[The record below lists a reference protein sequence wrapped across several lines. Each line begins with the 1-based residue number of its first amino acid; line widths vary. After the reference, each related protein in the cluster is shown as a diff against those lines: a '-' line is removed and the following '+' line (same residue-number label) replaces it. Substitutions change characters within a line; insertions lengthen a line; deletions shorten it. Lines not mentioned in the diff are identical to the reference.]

1 MSGTVCPSGM
11 VGVGAGP
18 EGDGDGVIDGGAE
31 DDADGDPEADGEAPA
46 DADGDADGD
55 PEADGEAPADADGD
69 ADADGSGDGLGG
81 AGGRVGEGAGV
92 YSVAHWYSARVAE
105 LKTNSPISP
114 RPIAE
119 KAISSGVR

>member
-18 EGDGDGVIDGGAE
+18 EGDGDGVMDGG
-31 DDADGDPEADGEAPA
+31 
-46 DADGDADGD
+46 ADGDADGD

-105 LKTNSPISP
+105 LNTNSPIRP